1 MLNFIRYLKYNI
13 DFQKLI
19 IGKEFFMAT
28 SKIKEIKQTLKKAID
43 YIVNPD
49 KTDSGL
55 LVYSHGCSVETADI
69 EMALTAKQGT
79 GRGERIA
86 YHLMQSFAPDDG
98 ISPEMALELGKEFAQ
113 KVTGGKYEFVIA
125 THIDKNH
132 IHNHI
137 IFNAVD
143 YVNHRKYHSD
153 AKDKYRIRDI
163 NDEICKAN
171 NLSVLPK
178 YNAKRKSKY
187 ENRHK
192 KAKDTWQNK
201 LRQAVDH
208 VIQQSETFEDFLF
221 ALEMEGYEIKRGK
234 HISFRAPGQERFT
247 RAKSIG
253 DEYTEDAICSRIANK
268 SVESINNKTVES
280 DTMDRSQEAAGW
292 KNTVKT
298 GSAENAKD
306 RKNVLKQKRA
316 FYSKRINLIV
326 DISKNIKA
334 QQSKGYEQALVRSNI
349 NTLVKTMNFLIEH
362 KITTPEDFQ
371 IYADG
376 KNAEYSLYRKDIRII
391 ENELLDLS
399 EKIKFTQNYKKNAF
413 VFYESKRVKNQ
424 SEYIR
429 EHEDQIVLFKASQ
442 IYFER
447 KQINPKELNLSELF
461 EQYKVLKAQKEELVR
476 RCNPL
481 KSEIEEL
488 DRIAQ
493 NIEAALGIDFNE
505 NDKSLD
511 ETKERNDHD
520 KQK

>member
-1 MLNFIRYLKYNI
+1 
-13 DFQKLI
+13 
-19 IGKEFFMAT
+19 MAT
-28 SKIKEIKQTLKKAID
+28 SKIKIIKKTLKKAID

-49 KTDSGL
+49 KTDAGL

-69 EMALTAKQGT
+69 EMMLTAKQGT

-86 YHLMQSFAPDDG
+86 YHLMQSFSPEDD
-98 ISPEMALELGKEFAQ
+98 ISPEKALELGKEFAQ

-125 THIDKNH
+125 THIDKGH

-153 AKDKYRIRDI
+153 TKDKYRIRDI

-171 NLSVLPK
+171 NLSFLPK
-178 YNAKRKSKY
+178 YVAKRKSKY
-187 ENRHK
+187 ENKHK
-192 KAKDTWQNK
+192 KVKDTWENK
-201 LRQAVDH
+201 LRRAVDRA
-208 VIQQSETFEDFLF
+208 IQQSETFDDFLF
-221 ALEMEGYEIKRGK
+221 ALEMEGYEKSNRQKR
-234 HISFRAPGQERFT
+234 ISFRAPGQEKFIRLKT
-247 RAKSIG
+247 LG
-253 DEYTEDAICSRIANK
+253 DEYTEDTIRARIANK
-268 SVESINNKTVES
+268 SAEHVNNKTVES
-280 DTMDRSQEAAGW
+280 DTSDVTREAAGGN
-292 KNTVKT
+292 NTEKA
-298 GSAENAKD
+298 GSAESAKTG
-306 RKNVLKQKRA
+306 KNVPGQKRA
-316 FYSKRINLIV
+316 FYSKRINLLV

-371 IYADG
+371 IYTEG
-376 KNAEYSLYRKDIRII
+376 KNAEYSLYRKDIRNI

-399 EKIKFTQNYKKNAF
+399 EKIKFTQNYKKNAHT
-413 VFYESKRVKNQ
+413 FYESKRVKNQ
-424 SEYIR
+424 PEYIR

-461 EQYKVLKAQKEELVR
+461 ERYKALKEQKEELVK

-481 KSEIEEL
+481 KNEIEEL

-493 NIEAALGIDFNE
+493 NIETALGIDFNE
-505 NDKSLD
+505 NDESLG

-520 KQK
+520 QQK